1 MNCELVKIE
10 ANIPKETYESLVV
23 LTKRQNANLSN
34 NIGRLIALGIAATY
48 ESYPSLLERKEQNG
62 D

>member
-10 ANIPKETYESLVV
+10 ANIPKETYDRLIA

-34 NIGRLIALGIAATY
+34 NIGSLIELGIKTTY
-48 ESYPSLLERKEQNG
+48 EKWPSLATPREG
-62 D
+62 